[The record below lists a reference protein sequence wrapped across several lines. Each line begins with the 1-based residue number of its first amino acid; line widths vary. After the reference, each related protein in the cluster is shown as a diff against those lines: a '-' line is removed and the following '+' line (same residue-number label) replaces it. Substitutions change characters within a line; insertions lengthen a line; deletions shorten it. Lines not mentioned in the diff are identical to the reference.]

1 MKILGEVLAVE
12 TIGDHLRVRLQG
24 KAIGAAAWQPLGV
37 ISVDV
42 PPSTKNQKSFYV
54 GRQVKVTL
62 APV

>member
-1 MKILGEVLAVE
+1 MKIIGEVLAAE

-24 KAIGAAAWQPLGV
+24 KAIGAADWAPLGV

-42 PPSTKNQKSFYV
+42 PPNAKNQKAFYV
-54 GRQVKVTL
+54 GRHVKVTV